1 VTNQKIYGTS
11 GAEAKALGL
20 NITKRLEMNF
30 TLTRFKY
37 GTNETVG
44 RLVNDTPGLIFFF
57 WTIENPWLDNAP
69 NISCIPEGLYYLE
82 RYNSPS
88 HGANTW
94 QFINVPNRTFCQIHV
109 ANYASDV
116 SGCIGLGSQVMSGM
130 EGVSNSRNAMDLFT
144 DMTADLHSLKMTINS
159 GVTK

>member
-1 VTNQKIYGTS
+1 
-11 GAEAKALGL
+11 
-20 NITKRLEMNF
+20 MNF

-37 GTNETVG
+37 GANETVG
-44 RLVNDTPGLIFFF
+44 RLVNDTQGLIF
-57 WTIENPWLDNAP
+57 WTIENPWLDNTP

-82 RYNSPS
+82 RYDSPS
-88 HGANTW
+88 HGDGTW

-130 EGVSNSRNAMDLFT
+130 GGVSNSRDAMSQFT
-144 DMTADLHSLKMTINS
+144 DMTIGLNSLKMTINS
-159 GVTK
+159 GVTE

>member
-1 VTNQKIYGTS
+1 
-11 GAEAKALGL
+11 
-20 NITKRLEMNF
+20 MNF

-37 GTNETVG
+37 GSTETVG
-44 RLVNDTPGLIFFF
+44 RLVSDTQGLIF

-82 RYNSPS
+82 RYDSPS
-88 HGANTW
+88 HGADTW

-116 SGCIGLGSQVMSGM
+116 SGCIGLGVQVMSGM
-130 EGVSNSRNAMDLFT
+130 GGVSNSKDAMSQFT
-144 DMTADLHSLKMTINS
+144 DMTAGLNSLKMTINS
-159 GVTK
+159 GVTE

>member
-1 VTNQKIYGTS
+1 
-11 GAEAKALGL
+11 
-20 NITKRLEMNF
+20 MNL

-37 GTNETVG
+37 GSTETVG
-44 RLVNDTPGLIFFF
+44 RLVSDTQGPIF

-82 RYNSPS
+82 RYDSPS
-88 HGANTW
+88 HGADTW

-116 SGCIGLGSQVMSGM
+116 SGCIGLGVQVMSGM
-130 EGVSNSRNAMDLFT
+130 GGVSNSKDAMSQFT
-144 DMTADLHSLKMTINS
+144 DMTAGLNSLKMTINS
-159 GVTK
+159 GVTE

>member
-1 VTNQKIYGTS
+1 
-11 GAEAKALGL
+11 
-20 NITKRLEMNF
+20 MNL

-37 GTNETVG
+37 GSTETVG
-44 RLVNDTPGLIFFF
+44 RLVSDTQGLIF

-82 RYNSPS
+82 RYDSPS
-88 HGANTW
+88 HGADTW

-116 SGCIGLGSQVMSGM
+116 SGCIGLGVQVMSGM
-130 EGVSNSRNAMDLFT
+130 GGVSNSKDAMSQFT
-144 DMTADLHSLKMTINS
+144 DMTAGLNSLKMTINS
-159 GVTK
+159 GVTE

>member
-1 VTNQKIYGTS
+1 
-11 GAEAKALGL
+11 
-20 NITKRLEMNF
+20 MNF

-37 GTNETVG
+37 GANETVG
-44 RLVNDTPGLIFFF
+44 RLVSDTQGLIF

-82 RYNSPS
+82 RYDSPS
-88 HGANTW
+88 HGADTW

-116 SGCIGLGSQVMSGM
+116 SGCIGLGVQVMSGM
-130 EGVSNSRNAMDLFT
+130 GGVSNSKDAMSQFT
-144 DMTADLHSLKMTINS
+144 DMTAGLNSLKMTINS
-159 GVTK
+159 GVTE

>member
-1 VTNQKIYGTS
+1 
-11 GAEAKALGL
+11 
-20 NITKRLEMNF
+20 MNL

-37 GTNETVG
+37 GSTETVG
-44 RLVNDTPGLIFFF
+44 RLVSDTQGPIF

-82 RYNSPS
+82 RYDSPS
-88 HGANTW
+88 HGADTW

-116 SGCIGLGSQVMSGM
+116 SGCIGLGVQVMSGM
-130 EGVSNSRNAMDLFT
+130 GGVSNSRDAMSQFT
-144 DMTADLHSLKMTINS
+144 DMTAGLNSLKMTINS
-159 GVTK
+159 GVTE